1 MTKVDNHPNRMSTK
15 RIVLIVVGGV
25 VVLLVAAALIV
36 AGVRGAAT
44 KAAADANAP
53 FTLPTYGT
61 NSPPP
66 PTPSATPSA
75 STGGGSTTA
84 PKADARY
91 GAAVAQTVAKNVD
104 AKLSGGMT
112 AKVVS
117 VTSVDGKAIRA
128 GETAGPALKVTID
141 LANTTGKD
149 VSLAQVSVNAFYGGK
164 STPASVLTDGAKP
177 LLGPLAA
184 GATATGTYIFSVPD
198 DQQSSAVFTM
208 TDAAGS
214 PITVFK

>member
-1 MTKVDNHPNRMSTK
+1 MTKVDSHQNRMSRK
-15 RIVLIVVGGV
+15 RILLIVAGGV

-36 AGVRGAAT
+36 AGLRGAAT

-53 FTLPTYGT
+53 FVLPTYGT

-66 PTPSATPSA
+66 PTPSSAPSA
-75 STGGGSTTA
+75 SKDGSTTA
-84 PKADARY
+84 PKTDARY
-91 GAAVAQTVAKNVD
+91 GAAVAQTVDKNVD

-112 AKVVS
+112 AKVTS
-117 VTSVDGKAIRA
+117 VTPVDGKATRA

-141 LANTTGKD
+141 LSNTTGKD
-149 VSLAQVSVNAFYGGK
+149 VSLSQVSVNAFYGAK
-164 STPASVLTDGAKP
+164 ATPASVLTDGTKP

-184 GATATGTYIFSVPD
+184 GATATGTYIFSIPD

>member
-1 MTKVDNHPNRMSTK
+1 MTKVDNSRNRLSTK
-15 RIVLIVVGGV
+15 RILLIVAGA
-25 VVLLVAAALIV
+25 VVLALIAAALIV
-36 AGVRGAAT
+36 AGVRGADT

-75 STGGGSTTA
+75 SKGGTTSA

-91 GAAVAQTVAKNVD
+91 GATVAQTVEKNVD

-117 VTSVDGKAIRA
+117 VSAVDGKAIRA

-149 VSLAQVSVNAFYGGK
+149 VSLSQVSVNAFYGAK
-164 STPASVLTDGAKP
+164 ATPASVLTDGTKP

-198 DQQSSAVFTM
+198 AQQSSAVFTM